1 VDSRGAVGMVSRG
14 AGGVISRGAGGVISR
29 GGCGTGTDGIGAGG
43 MGGACAKAG
52 AFSTTIK
59 ATTNA
64 RVIRL
69 SPQA

>member
-1 VDSRGAVGMVSRG
+1 
-14 AGGVISRGAGGVISR
+14 VISR